1 MVLFINFS
9 VENIK
14 IIMRYELSRF
24 IIYFYKNVVRIVNEF
39 K

>member
-1 MVLFINFS
+1 MVLFKNLS
-9 VENIK
+9 VEN

-24 IIYFYKNVVRIVNEF
+24 IIYFNKNVVRIVYEF